1 MKRRTNIFKIITLF
15 TAFAL
20 GITSLITVLTKTPKE
35 IEAEQ
40 HLNNYSLY
48 SYTGTYYSDKNIALD
63 GTGGMDG
70 TIRTSLSSKN
80 RPADY
85 YTYGGYSV
93 GNNLSTVLQKADE
106 DPDNPSNMIYFYT
119 RNSVTKT
126 AANADANTIIWNRE
140 HVWCQSLSNDNWGKT
155 EAGTDILHLR
165 PTYAYTNNSRGD
177 KPYGDNNHSGELK
190 YNGMTYGYADKLPNF
205 EPIDSVKGDVAR
217 IIMYVWATYTGYP
230 GYNDISIGDII
241 ESYDTLIK
249 WHTMDKPDVLEGNR
263 NDYCEKQSIQG
274 NRNPF
279 VDHPELA
286 WKIFGTEVEDQAILN
301 DCVAAYPAEGYVPVN
316 PTSIE
321 LNETSISLNVD
332 DTFTL
337 SATLQPTG
345 AVGTVLWSSS
355 QTAVATVNENG
366 VVTAKG
372 AGSATITAR
381 ISDSVYATCAVT
393 VLSTGS
399 QETLELASSITAGDT
414 VYLASNAVN
423 MQYAGPSGTSTIYG
437 VGQEFSNKPDKTTYA
452 LEVENGSSSN
462 TYSFKIKE
470 GTNANKYLYW
480 TSGNSLS
487 TNATKSDNTS
497 WTVTFDANNNASI
510 ANYKDSARVI
520 WWNVSS
526 PRFACYT
533 DKTDGSGYKYTQLWK
548 VVSSTPSGPNA
559 YLGAATAIKTIRGD
573 ATSNL
578 ETNTNTIV
586 FKNLG
591 LTNGTQYL
599 DPFDGTYFT
608 VTFSGGSNDGKYYN
622 TGTGIRT
629 YGNGKI
635 TISAK
640 KGVLTS
646 VTFVW
651 DTSDSR
657 AYVPASADVVNEG
670 TYNTDT
676 GVWSGG
682 SSSVV
687 LTRPSGSGHWRLQ
700 SVQATYRYGAVT
712 INSLDVRFGIKIAT
726 AALDAITTNGWEIQ
740 DYGVMMFLT
749 TEAKLSSAPTVK
761 SRYELDP
768 DFEEPDYV
776 AIGHRESG
784 LTPAIDGQG
793 NYNFMVKVSIPN
805 ALPTPE
811 GFNYDSY
818 FCVRPFVK
826 IDNQIYWL
834 LEDDIQES
842 VKSLAGGT
850 NTGTNLEKD
859 VLDYLAA

>member
-1 MKRRTNIFKIITLF
+1 MKRKTNIFKIVSIF

-177 KPYGDNNHSGELK
+177 KPYGDNNHAGELK
-190 YNGMTYGYADKLPNF
+190 YNDMTYGYADKLPNF

-217 IIMYVWATYTGYP
+217 IIMYVWVTYTGYP

-263 NDYCEKQSIQG
+263 NDYCEEQSIQG

-286 WKIFGTEVEDQAILN
+286 WKIFGAEVENQTILN
-301 DCVAAYPAEGYVPVN
+301 DCVTAYPAEGYVPVN

-321 LNETSISLNVD
+321 LNETSLSLDINE
-332 DTFTL
+332 TFAL

-345 AVGTVLWSSS
+345 AVGTVSWSSS
-355 QTAVATVNENG
+355 QTAVATVDGNG
-366 VVTAKG
+366 VVTARG
-372 AGSATITAR
+372 AGSAVIKAKVT
-381 ISDSVYATCAVT
+381 DSIYATCSVT
-393 VLSTGS
+393 VQPSGGTTTDNIFEADLTVEKTVNNGFAISSANVSKKTGFYQDGGTANSSVNYFMVKGNSPLFDNQPSQIALTVTLGAGSNKNPLDNNVEACFVDSNGNELSSSKVTVASKLQKDPQDIVVNLPYTANAYGVKLMHVKEDSWNVRYYGFSLSATYSTSTGP
-399 QETLELASSITAGDT
+399 E
-414 VYLASNAVN
+414 
-423 MQYAGPSGTSTIYG
+423 
-437 VGQEFSNKPDKTTYA
+437 
-452 LEVENGSSSN
+452 
-462 TYSFKIKE
+462 
-470 GTNANKYLYW
+470 
-480 TSGNSLS
+480 
-487 TNATKSDNTS
+487 
-497 WTVTFDANNNASI
+497 
-510 ANYKDSARVI
+510 
-520 WWNVSS
+520 
-526 PRFACYT
+526 
-533 DKTDGSGYKYTQLWK
+533 
-548 VVSSTPSGPNA
+548 A

-573 ATSNL
+573 ATVNVA
-578 ETNTNTIV
+578 NKTNTII
-586 FKNLG
+586 FKELG
-591 LTNGTQYL
+591 LNNGTQYL

-608 VTFSGGSNDGKYYN
+608 VKFAGGGNDGKYYD

-629 YGNGKI
+629 YDNGTI
-635 TISAK
+635 TITSKTGKDITQITMTWSGSSYKPTAASVVNTGSYNTSTGVWTGSAS
-640 KGVLTS
+640 S
-646 VTFVW
+646 VTFTRP
-651 DTSDSR
+651 D
-657 AYVPASADVVNEG
+657 
-670 TYNTDT
+670 
-676 GVWSGG
+676 SGG
-682 SSSVV
+682 
-687 LTRPSGSGHWRLQ
+687 GHWRLQ
-700 SVQATYRYGAVT
+700 KVEATCLSNSVT
-712 INSLDVRFGIKIAT
+712 INSLDVRFGIKIAI
-726 AALDAITTNGWEIQ
+726 AAWDAITTNGWEIQ

-749 TEAKLSSAPTVK
+749 TEARLSSAPTVK

-811 GFNYDSY
+811 GFNYNSY

-842 VKSLAGGT
+842 VRSLAGGT
-850 NTGTNLEKD
+850 NTGTNLDKD